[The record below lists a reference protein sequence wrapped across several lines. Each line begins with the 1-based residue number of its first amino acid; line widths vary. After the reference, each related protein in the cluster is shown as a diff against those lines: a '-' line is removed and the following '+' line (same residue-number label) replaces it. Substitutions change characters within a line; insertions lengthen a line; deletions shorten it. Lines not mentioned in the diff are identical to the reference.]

1 MEKGR
6 RSLRILEIRARY
18 VRQKHPNDHK
28 AEYPLAVEVVKN
40 GCYMD
45 DLMPSVETDD
55 CWWHGPSFLQC
66 KEDDWPEKKFGKAPE
81 AYKEEGRAKQQYTEL
96 LCGNSKIQGRTRPNG
111 LFKMVP
117 DPVKRKARDQ
127 DLFGTGD
134 RLD

>member
-66 KEDDWPEKKFGKAPE
+66 KEEDWPEKKFGKAPE
-81 AYKEEGRAKQQYTEL
+81 AYKEVDSEKEGQFERNEPSNNAQGDYVETIK
-96 LCGNSKIQGRTRPNG
+96 SKGE
-111 LFKMVP
+111 P
-117 DPVKRKARDQ
+117 DPLDYSN
-127 DLFGTGD
+127 DTGSIEKKSQ
-134 RLD
+134 R